1 MFITANS
8 RNSHNLTVVP
18 RGDLSIEFA
27 NTVAWRGSTP
37 TESLHTCDDVLV
49 WLASAKA
56 LPARA
61 VSELRKRFVVRPAN
75 AMMLFSDAVEIR
87 EMLYRLLH
95 CVASASVPTREDLR
109 RLNRA
114 LSAASP
120 RVNLDFADAG
130 FGWRI
135 EAKPTAVGILAPVL
149 WSVADILVGPDS
161 ARVRECANNRCL
173 WFFLDDSKNGTR
185 RWCSMQACGNRA
197 KAHRHYLRQ
206 KEK

>member
-1 MFITANS
+1 MSQTANPQ
-8 RNSHNLTVVP
+8 NTHNLTVVP

-49 WLASAKA
+49 WVASAKA
-56 LPARA
+56 LPERA
-61 VSELRKRFVVRPAN
+61 VSELCKWFVARPAD
-75 AMMLFSDAVEIR
+75 ATMLFSDAVEIR

-95 CVASASVPTREDLR
+95 CVASASAPASEDLR

-120 RVNLDFADAG
+120 RINLDFAGTG

-135 EAKPTAVGILAPVL
+135 EAKPTAAGILAPVL

-173 WFFLDDSKNGTR
+173 WLFLDDSKNGTR